1 VNKLVRLNIA
11 AALVSLFGVAAVS
24 TAHAQSGIAS
34 VYGGRGEQ
42 QKTANGETTNANAL
56 TAASKTLPMGT
67 HVRVINKQTGRSVVV
82 RINDRGPYVHGRI
95 IDLMPAAARAIGC
108 SGLARVDV
116 EIVGRILGHEGHARA
131 HASHARRT
139 HLSENNAG
147 ARNRQQM

>member
-1 VNKLVRLNIA
+1 VTKLTRLNTA
-11 AALVSLFGVAAVS
+11 AAFLAVIGVAAVS

-34 VYGGRGEQ
+34 VYGGKGEQ
-42 QKTANGETTNANAL
+42 QKTANGETTNASAL

-67 HVRVINKQTGRSVVV
+67 HVRVTNRQTGRSVVV

-108 SGLARVDV
+108 SGLAYVDV
-116 EIVGRILGHEGHARA
+116 EVVGHSSG

-139 HLSENNAG
+139 HLSENV
-147 ARNRQQM
+147 ARNRQEM

>member
-1 VNKLVRLNIA
+1 VTKLTRLNTA
-11 AALVSLFGVAAVS
+11 AAFLSFVGIAAVS

-56 TAASKTLPMGT
+56 TAASKSLPLGT
-67 HVRVINKQTGRSVVV
+67 HVRVTNKRTGKSVVV

-108 SGLARVDV
+108 SGLAYVDV
-116 EIVGRILGHEGHARA
+116 EVVSHSGGH
-131 HASHARRT
+131 SVHARRI
-139 HLSENNAG
+139 HLSENV
-147 ARNRQQM
+147 ARNRGEM

>member
-1 VNKLVRLNIA
+1 VTKLARLNTA
-11 AALVSLFGVAAVS
+11 AVFLSFVGVAAVS

-56 TAASKTLPMGT
+56 TAASKSLAMGT
-67 HVRVINKQTGRSVVV
+67 HVRVTNKQTGKSVVV
-82 RINDRGPYVHGRI
+82 RINDRGPYIHGRI

-116 EIVGRILGHEGHARA
+116 EIVGHVGQARA

-147 ARNRQQM
+147 ARNRRQM

>member
-1 VNKLVRLNIA
+1 MKKLVRLNIA
-11 AALVSLFGVAAVS
+11 AALVSLVGVAAVS

-34 VYGGRGEQ
+34 IYGGKGEK

-67 HVRVINKQTGRSVVV
+67 HVRVTNKQTGKSVVV

-108 SGLARVDV
+108 SGLAYVDV
-116 EIVGRILGHEGHARA
+116 EVVGHSGGYVV
-131 HASHARRT
+131 HARRT
-139 HLSENNAG
+139 RLSENV
-147 ARNRQQM
+147 ARNRREM